1 MSTTEDSRRVVAAF
15 YEAVSAG
22 DMAAVTAAFADDVEV
37 EVMGRSPIS
46 GRHVGREAFLAN
58 AMGPVIAALDP
69 DSVELATTWEIFAAE
84 GDRVV
89 ARMTGKAASKSGK
102 RYDNSYC
109 QLFRIRDGQ
118 IAEMYEYLDTA
129 LLHDAIFDDNA
140 SSGRDQSRRGA

>member
-1 MSTTEDSRRVVAAF
+1 MSSTDESRRVIEGFYTAVA
-15 YEAVSAG
+15 AG
-22 DMAAVTAAFADDVEV
+22 DMEAVVATFADDVEV

-46 GRHVGREAFLAN
+46 GRHVGRDAFLAN
-58 AMGPVIAALDP
+58 AMGPVVEALDP
-69 DSVELATTWEIFAAE
+69 DTVELAATWEIFAAD

-89 ARMTGKAASKSGK
+89 ARMTGRAANKAGK

-129 LLHDAIFDDNA
+129 LLDDAIFDQD
-140 SSGRDQSRRGA
+140 